1 VIERLEVE
9 LGPLPD
15 LPQGDVVLLGIPIR
29 RVRVRQ
35 VGERDED
42 LFPALVEL
50 FELGLELLEL
60 GLQRAGALA
69 ELRELRLIDLPGP
82 GRLLDLRGELVLVS
96 PDRVDPRV
104 ELAPALV
111 RLDQLVELAGG
122 APPRQRRADRLGIA
136 PDLLQVERGPVPRAR
151 ARRWSSSRRARA
163 AR

>member
-1 VIERLEVE
+1 MALSQLQVIEGLEVE

-35 VGERDED
+35 VGERDEY

-69 ELRELRLIDLPGP
+69 ELRELQLIDLPRP
-82 GRLLDLRGELVLVS
+82 GRLLDLRGELVLVG
-96 PDRVDPRV
+96 PDRVNSRV
-104 ELAPALV
+104 
-111 RLDQLVELAGG
+111 
-122 APPRQRRADRLGIA
+122 
-136 PDLLQVERGPVPRAR
+136 
-151 ARRWSSSRRARA
+151 
-163 AR
+163 